1 LCKEFASSINL
12 WPASINKVD
21 LQYYNVGPADETFI
35 PPNILPSS
43 SNQDPLSTNLRAF
56 SQQLTDLT
64 LADITIGAEF
74 FWPSAA
80 SQTSDSLPPHWP
92 HLTSLIINYTP
103 ITPSGQ
109 WLFERDSNEE
119 EEEIEWGEDPA
130 LYMDEDELPAPQ
142 DQRVNPFRKKASP
155 ELMDTFYV
163 AAGKAAGK
171 MPVLRQMWLA
181 ASTGTRL
188 SHSFQYTTTAT
199 SASVCWR
206 STPLFEP
213 GEEVL
218 DVWKEAA
225 RKNLEVDL
233 EISCVEGY

>member
-1 LCKEFASSINL
+1 
-12 WPASINKVD
+12 
-21 LQYYNVGPADETFI
+21 
-35 PPNILPSS
+35 
-43 SNQDPLSTNLRAF
+43 
-56 SQQLTDLT
+56 
-64 LADITIGAEF
+64 
-74 FWPSAA
+74 
-80 SQTSDSLPPHWP
+80 
-92 HLTSLIINYTP
+92 
-103 ITPSGQ
+103 
-109 WLFERDSNEE
+109 
-119 EEEIEWGEDPA
+119 
-130 LYMDEDELPAPQ
+130 MDEDELPAPQ